1 MKLRSRSRHSLALL
15 VIIHEQQK
23 QLCLLFAQD
32 KQMLPSVLVEMLN
45 LTPFLEGE
53 KKNTVRKAEDK
64 IASSV
69 LFGDRA
75 EITDF
80 ISTRIFL
87 LSGVESGIY
96 LSLS

>member
-1 MKLRSRSRHSLALL
+1 MKLRSRTRHSLPLL

-23 QLCLLFAQD
+23 RLCSLFAQD

-45 LTPFLEGE
+45 PTPFFGGRE
-53 KKNTVRKAEDK
+53 KIVRKAKDK

-75 EITDF
+75 EITEF
-80 ISTRIFL
+80 ISTRIYL
-87 LSGVESGIY
+87 LSGVESRIY